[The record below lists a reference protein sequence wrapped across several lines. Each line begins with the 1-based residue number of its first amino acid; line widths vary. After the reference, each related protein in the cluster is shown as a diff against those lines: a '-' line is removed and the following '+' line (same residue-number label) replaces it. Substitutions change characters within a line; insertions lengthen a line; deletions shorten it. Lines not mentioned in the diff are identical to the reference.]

1 MINQNYEKLMKMHLT
16 KMAELY
22 KNQSTN
28 KAYLE
33 LSFDERFAL
42 LIDGEADDKYNKL
55 IYGNKK
61 RSNIRMPEASISD
74 IRFYPD
80 REIDKVLTL
89 KLAECDYI
97 DEHLNVIVVGATGA
111 EKTFYISAL
120 GNEACKKAKNV
131 KYVRLPDLLYE
142 LDQARNKETYK
153 KKLKYYARAELL
165 IIDEWLLN
173 PTNTQQQSDIL
184 ELLELRYGCK
194 STIFAS
200 QFLPEGW
207 HANLGGGAVADA
219 ILDRVIANSYLIHI
233 KGEKSMRT
241 RENKS

>member
-42 LIDGEADDKYNKL
+42 LIDGEADNKL
-55 IYGNKK
+55 IYGIKK

-111 EKTFYISAL
+111 GKTFYISAL

-131 KYVRLPDLLYE
+131 
-142 LDQARNKETYK
+142 
-153 KKLKYYARAELL
+153 
-165 IIDEWLLN
+165 
-173 PTNTQQQSDIL
+173 
-184 ELLELRYGCK
+184 
-194 STIFAS
+194 
-200 QFLPEGW
+200 
-207 HANLGGGAVADA
+207 
-219 ILDRVIANSYLIHI
+219 
-233 KGEKSMRT
+233 
-241 RENKS
+241 